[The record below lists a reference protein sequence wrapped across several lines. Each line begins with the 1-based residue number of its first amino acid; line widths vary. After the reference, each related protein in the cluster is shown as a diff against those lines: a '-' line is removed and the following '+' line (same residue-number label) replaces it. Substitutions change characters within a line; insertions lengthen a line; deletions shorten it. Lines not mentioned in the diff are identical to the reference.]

1 MTGNSPACGKLA
13 AVRSCPMSTVSTV
26 FTASC
31 SAAGTALRSLL
42 LCAPLLLCPLTQ
54 AQAQPAP
61 VAETATTAP
70 HQQAAAPIN
79 THPQQAA
86 GRSRAEVIAELVCA
100 RASGELEAL
109 VMRSYGL
116 PTPPLRMEACAAEPK
131 TAPQP
136 AAVQTAD

>member
-1 MTGNSPACGKLA
+1 M
-13 AVRSCPMSTVSTV
+13 STV

-31 SAAGTALRSLL
+31 SAAGTALRSLAL
-42 LCAPLLLCPLTQ
+42 SAPLLLCPL

-61 VAETATTAP
+61 VAEAANTALY
-70 HQQAAAPIN
+70 QQAETPPPP
-79 THPQQAA
+79 HSRPAA

-116 PTPPLRMEACAAEPK
+116 PTPPLRKEACAASDPK
-131 TAPQP
+131 VQTLP
-136 AAVQTAD
+136 ATVQTAD

>member
-1 MTGNSPACGKLA
+1 
-13 AVRSCPMSTVSTV
+13 
-26 FTASC
+26 
-31 SAAGTALRSLL
+31 L
-42 LCAPLLLCPLTQ
+42 LCAPLLLSPL

-61 VAETATTAP
+61 MAEAATTAP

-136 AAVQTAD
+136 ATVQTAD